1 MTKKIKVYGE
11 RNTCTNYITKLIEL
25 NLKAEQLLGIVPL
38 NIRKLQN
45 RMPGT
50 ELIRDLYFKFS
61 FRQNLGWKHASA
73 VPLDKLKKY
82 PIVTDELV
90 FITLT
95 KNPYAWLLSL
105 YKNPYNRKLLK
116 KTHFGDF
123 LLQPWVT
130 VGRDKLNVKVNNPIE
145 LWNIKNRS
153 YLGLQGTNTI
163 NTTSEVIQNNPKG
176 FIDLLSN
183 KFDIEKYSSDFVD
196 FAAST
201 KDKNKDRLFYKNY
214 YVNEK
219 WQDSL
224 SQEHIHIINQHLD
237 HELMAFFD
245 YKVL

>member
-1 MTKKIKVYGE
+1 MTKKIKIYGE
-11 RNTCTNYITKLIEL
+11 RNTCTNYLTKLIEL

-61 FRQNLGWKHASA
+61 FKQNLGWKHSSA

-82 PIVTDELV
+82 PIVSDELV

-105 YKNPYNRKLLK
+105 YKNPYNRKILK
-116 KTHFGDF
+116 KPDFGDF

-153 YLGLQGTNTI
+153 YLGLQSTNTI
-163 NTTSEVIQNNPKG
+163 NTTSEAIQNNPEG

-183 KFDIEKYSSDFVD
+183 KFAIEKHSSDFVD

-201 KDKNKDRLFYKNY
+201 KDKNKDRLFYKDY

-224 SQEHIHIINQHLD
+224 SKEHIHTINQHLD